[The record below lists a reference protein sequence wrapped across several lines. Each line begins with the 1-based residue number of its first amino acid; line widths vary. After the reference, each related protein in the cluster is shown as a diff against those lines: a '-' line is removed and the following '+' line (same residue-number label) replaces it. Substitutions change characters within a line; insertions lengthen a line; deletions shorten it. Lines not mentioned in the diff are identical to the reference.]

1 MGSFYDNLAST
12 ASRLLNS
19 YGQTIAFSRE
29 TGTIAAGTGVYT
41 PGTPITFTGKGA
53 DFDYLD
59 SELIDTMIERGDKRI
74 ILEAGTAPE
83 IGDKATIGGV
93 EYRVINVQTTAPG
106 GTVVKY
112 DLQVRK

>member
-1 MGSFYDNLAST
+1 MGSFYTNLAST

-93 EYRVINVQTTAPG
+93 AYRVINVQTTAPG
-106 GTVVKY
+106 GTVVKI
-112 DLQVRK
+112 